1 MTTSARCQWLFI
13 LISYAHTE
21 AAVHK
26 WSTKSVFLK
35 ISQKP
40 SIFFKETP
48 AQILSSEFC
57 ENFKN
62 TFLKNTYGQI
72 LSSM

>member
-1 MTTSARCQWLFI
+1 ML
-13 LISYAHTE
+13 E
-21 AAVHK
+21 
-26 WSTKSVFLK
+26 SVFNKVLG
-35 ISQKP
+35 KP

-62 TFLKNTYGQI
+62 TFLKNNSEQI